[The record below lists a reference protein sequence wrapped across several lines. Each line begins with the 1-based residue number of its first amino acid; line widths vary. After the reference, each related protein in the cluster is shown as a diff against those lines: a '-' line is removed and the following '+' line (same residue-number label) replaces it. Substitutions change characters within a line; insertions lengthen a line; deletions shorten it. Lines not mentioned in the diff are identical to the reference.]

1 MKKQN
6 FLKSFLSVLIVSI
19 LVLGTTACSPKKSE
33 SDNKGGNSSQ
43 AQVETDSKPEK
54 TKYPLTIT
62 TYGSDGEELKTVYK
76 KAPEKALAVYQGS
89 IETLLALGLEDK
101 IAATAGLDNEVSS
114 DLKPAFD
121 KVKYLTE
128 FAPSKESVTM
138 LNPDLILSWGSYFG
152 DKTLG
157 DAASLVNNGTNIYIN
172 SNTRKKDAEARTLE
186 NEFTDILN
194 LGKIFDV
201 QEKAHQIV
209 DDMKSEIDKV
219 AEKTSKIE
227 KKPTALIL
235 EFQGDTIV
243 NYGAS
248 SLGGDMVTK
257 LGGKLVNEDGADLG
271 KEDIINLN
279 PDVIFVVYMPY
290 SGDDAEKIKKEN
302 LDKIL
307 EDKSLASISAVKNK
321 RVQPIMLGDMYASGI
336 RTKNGIVNFA
346 EGLYPNLK

>member
-1 MKKQN
+1 MKKQK
-6 FLKSFLSVLIVSI
+6 FLKSFLSVLIVTI

-33 SDNKGGNSSQ
+33 SDNNKGNGSQ
-43 AQVETDSKPEK
+43 AQETDSKPEK

-62 TYGSDGEELKTVYK
+62 TYGSNGEELKTVYK

-101 IAATAGLDNEVSS
+101 IAAAAGLDNEVSS

-128 FAPSKESVTM
+128 FTPSKESVTM
-138 LNPDLILSWGSYFG
+138 LNPDLIFSWGSYFS

-172 SNTRKKDAEARTLE
+172 SNTRKKDGEARTLE

-219 AEKTSKIE
+219 AEKTSKID

-235 EFQGDTIV
+235 EFQGNTIV

-271 KEDIINLN
+271 KEDIITLN

-290 SGDDAEKIKKEN
+290 SGDDAEKVKKEN

-307 EDKSLASISAVKNK
+307 KEKSLASLSAVKNK

-336 RTKNGIVNFA
+336 RTKSGIVNFA